1 MPKADEYEDEAE
13 EEDSSV
19 DEDEDED
26 EGEDED
32 ADDSDVE
39 VDEQEEEE
47 EEEEEEVR
55 DFMSPKQRE
64 LFMWKCFALL
74 NCDSRE
80 ELEHMIV
87 AMSLGAMEM
96 PTALN
101 IKAMRERTM
110 EHVSKLIG
118 NEAAAKLR
126 KIVL

>member
-1 MPKADEYEDEAE
+1 MPKADEYEDEAK

-19 DEDEDED
+19 DEDED

-47 EEEEEEVR
+47 VEEEEEVKYY
-55 DFMSPKQRE
+55 MSPQERE
-64 LFMWKCFALL
+64 IFMWKCFALL